1 MSSYELARR
10 TSSGTRTSVASLSIS
25 SSVLVV
31 FNARST
37 LSNRP
42 VNASTF
48 FIIFFIVDVCAANPS
63 RAMDSSARTRAINS
77 SMCADDVT
85 SFCVCVVSS
94 RSVVSLT
101 VLVCPVAGDVN
112 AAGWLGFVR
121 LIGAN
126 SSNGSRCCCCASSPS
141 SLSFVMAMPRAWV

>member
-1 MSSYELARR
+1 MSSYELVRR

-31 FNARST
+31 VNARST

-48 FIIFFIVDVCAANPS
+48 FITFFIADVCAANPS
-63 RAMDSSARTRAINS
+63 RAIDSSARTRAINS

-85 SFCVCVVSS
+85 SLVCVVSS

-121 LIGAN
+121 LIGAK